1 MLPSVN
7 AMIVQVIEPGF
18 RGRAF
23 GLNQAASQLATMAG
37 PIIGGLLGAVIPI
50 RWVFVINGVML
61 LVAAILV
68 KTRKLEAQIAAARP
82 AEQPTTMQG

>member
-1 MLPSVN
+1 
-7 AMIVQVIEPGF
+7 MIVQTIEPGF

-37 PIIGGLLGAVIPI
+37 PIIGGLLGAFIPI

-61 LVAAILV
+61 LVAAVLV
-68 KTRKLEAQIAAARP
+68 KTRKLEAKVIAARHSGEP
-82 AEQPTTMQG
+82 AAMPK